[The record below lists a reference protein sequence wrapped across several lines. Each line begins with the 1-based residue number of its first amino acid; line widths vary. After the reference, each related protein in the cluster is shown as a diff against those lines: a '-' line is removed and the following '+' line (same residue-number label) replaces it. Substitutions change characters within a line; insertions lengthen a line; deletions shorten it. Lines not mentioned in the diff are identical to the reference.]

1 MASAGVESYP
11 GGARR
16 EPTVTFCTE
25 NTLVLF
31 NFSSDDET
39 FRSQLLSAIIAGKC
53 PDFERSFGGSGR
65 SYAALWKPEH
75 ADAVR
80 AWAQSVGALAGRPKE
95 LT

>member
-1 MASAGVESYP
+1 MTYYTA
-11 GGARR
+11 
-16 EPTVTFCTE
+16 

-31 NFSSDDET
+31 HFSSYDET

-53 PDFERSFGGSGR
+53 PDFECSFGGSGR

-80 AWAQSVGALAGRPKE
+80 AWAQSVGALAERPKE